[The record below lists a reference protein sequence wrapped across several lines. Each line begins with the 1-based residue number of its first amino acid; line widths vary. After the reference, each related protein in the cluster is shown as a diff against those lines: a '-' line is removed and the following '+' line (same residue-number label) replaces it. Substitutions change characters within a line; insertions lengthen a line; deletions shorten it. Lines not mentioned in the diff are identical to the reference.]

1 MSAAATTLILAQ
13 LMRTVTVSLRV
24 VSLTCRQARP
34 KILAVPDSHPIAGE
48 VFSHYRVL
56 ELIGGGGMG
65 VVYKAEDIRLHRPVA
80 LKFLPDDVA
89 RNPAVLDRFRR
100 EAEAASA
107 LNHPNICTIYDIG
120 EENGRAFIAMEFL
133 EGKTLKHVI
142 EGRPLELDT
151 LLDLATEI
159 ADALEA
165 AHTKGIVHRDIKPP
179 NIFVTALGHAKLLD
193 FGLAKQML
201 RPAEFGKTASK
212 REDPNLDAS
221 QVTESGITV
230 GTLPYMSPEQ
240 ALGKE
245 LDSRT
250 DLFSFGVTLYEMAT
264 GKRPFHGETSAA
276 MLNSILHKAPVE
288 PVRLNHEVPAK
299 LEEIINKA
307 LEKNPKLRYQHAA
320 DMRSDLQR
328 LKRDTV
334 AMSISAA
341 NRAAENYEVEGASR
355 FAVARVPRWA
365 LVAGT
370 ALVLV
375 VLAAAGFYYLHG
387 HGAIDSLAIM
397 PFENVSDNKDTEYLS
412 DGITESLINS
422 ASELPHLKVI
432 AHSSVFRYKGHP
444 IDPHA
449 VSRELSARAILTGS
463 VLEHGD
469 TLSVSAE
476 LMDSKN
482 DRHIWGAQY
491 NEKMASLL
499 DIQENISSEIIA
511 NLRSHL
517 GNEEEKKVSKR
528 YTDNVE
534 AYQLYLKGLY
544 NTEQFTQESVNKGI
558 DYFQQAIAKD
568 PNYALAYA
576 GIAEAYFEVSSQFVS
591 PREAMPKL
599 KEAASKALSLDDSL
613 AEAHTLMGIANAVY
627 DHDHAGAE
635 REFRRGIE
643 SNPGSPFVHQWY
655 AYYLTGMGR
664 ESEALAELK
673 RAKELDPLSDTVGII
688 LGLNYVFSDQ
698 FDRAIEQSRQMIQ
711 TDQNFWFGHFFLG
724 WALAQ
729 KGKYDDAI
737 QSLKEAIRLGASPYA
752 QGYLGY
758 AYALSG
764 QTGKAQDVVKQ
775 MEQSSRQSYVPVY
788 QIAIVYVGLGDKEKA
803 LSLLEKSFDDRE
815 EIMTFLKVDS
825 TWASL
830 RPDPRF
836 QSLLHRAALQ

>member
-1 MSAAATTLILAQ
+1 MRKQCKLRRTLDCGNCFGS
-13 LMRTVTVSLRV
+13 R
-24 VSLTCRQARP
+24 SLTCRQARP
-34 KILAVPDSHPIAGE
+34 KILAVSDSHPISGE
-48 VFSHYRVL
+48 TFSHYRVL

-65 VVYKAEDIRLHRPVA
+65 VVYKAEDVRLHRPVA

-89 RNPAVLDRFRR
+89 RNPATLDRFRR

-165 AHTKGIVHRDIKPP
+165 AHSKGIVHRDIKPP
-179 NIFVTALGHAKLLD
+179 NIFVTSLGHAKLLD

-212 REDPNLDAS
+212 HEDPNLDGS
-221 QVTESGITV
+221 QVTESGMTV

-250 DLFSFGVTLYEMAT
+250 DLFSFGVTLYEMST
-264 GKRPFHGETSAA
+264 GKRPFHGDTSAA
-276 MLNSILHKAPVE
+276 MLNSILHKTPVE
-288 PVRLNHEVPAK
+288 PVRLNHDVPAK
-299 LEEIINKA
+299 LEEVINKA
-307 LEKNPKLRYQHAA
+307 LEKNAKLRYQHAA

-328 LKRDTV
+328 LKRDTM

-341 NRAAENYEVEGASR
+341 SRAADNYEIEGAAR
-355 FAVARVPRWA
+355 FPWA
-365 LVAGT
+365 KVRGWVLVA
-370 ALVLV
+370 AAVIVVV
-375 VLAAAGFYYLHG
+375 VLAAGGFYFLYG
-387 HGAIDSLAIM
+387 RGGAIDSLAIM

-449 VSRELSARAILTGS
+449 ISRELSARAILTGS

-469 TLSVSAE
+469 TLSISAE
-476 LMDSKN
+476 LMDAKN

-491 NEKMASLL
+491 NEKMANLL
-499 DIQENISSEIIA
+499 DIQENISNEIIA

-517 GNEEEKKVSKR
+517 GNEEEKKVAKR

-544 NTEQFTQESVNKGI
+544 NTEQFTQEGVNKGI
-558 DYFQQAIAKD
+558 DYFQQAIAQD
-568 PNYALAYA
+568 PKYALAYA

-599 KEAASKALSLDDSL
+599 KAAASKALSLDDSL
-613 AEAHTLMGIANAVY
+613 AEAHTLMGIANAAY
-627 DHDHAGAE
+627 DHDYSGAE
-635 REFRRGIE
+635 SEFKRGIQL
-643 SNPGSPFVHQWY
+643 NPGAPFVHQWY

-664 ESEALAELK
+664 EEEALAELK
-673 RAKELDPLSDTVGII
+673 RARELDPLSDTVGII

-698 FDRAIEQSRQMIQ
+698 FDRAIEQSRKMIEA
-711 TDQNFWFGHFFLG
+711 DPNFWFGHFFLG
-724 WALAQ
+724 WALART
-729 KGKYDDAI
+729 GKYDEAI
-737 QSLKEAIRLGASPYA
+737 QSLNEAIRLGASPYA

-764 QTGKAQDVVKQ
+764 QTAKAEEVARQ
-775 MEQSSRQSYVPVY
+775 MEEAAKQSYVPVY
-788 QIAIVYVGLGDKEKA
+788 QIAIVYVGLGDKEKV
-803 LSLLEKSFDDRE
+803 LRLLEQSFEDRE

-836 QSLLHRAALQ
+836 QALLHRAALQ

>member
-1 MSAAATTLILAQ
+1 
-13 LMRTVTVSLRV
+13 
-24 VSLTCRQARP
+24 
-34 KILAVPDSHPIAGE
+34 VPDSHPIAGDAI
-48 VFSHYRVL
+48 SHYRVL

-80 LKFLPDDVA
+80 LKFLPEDVA
-89 RNPAVLDRFRR
+89 QNPATLDRFRR

-133 EGKTLKHVI
+133 EGKTLKHLI

-165 AHTKGIVHRDIKPP
+165 AHAKGIAHRDIKPP
-179 NIFVTALGHAKLLD
+179 NIFVTTLGHAKLLD

-212 REDPNLDAS
+212 NESPNVDAS

-264 GKRPFHGETSAA
+264 GKRPFHGDTSAA

-307 LEKNPKLRYQHAA
+307 LEKNPKLRYQHAS

-328 LKRDTV
+328 LKRDTM

-341 NRAAENYEVEGASR
+341 NRAAANYEIAQAPHFAWAKVSR
-355 FAVARVPRWA
+355 RTLVAAAVIVAVA
-365 LVAGT
+365 
-370 ALVLV
+370 
-375 VLAAAGFYYLHG
+375 LAAAGFYFYNQNRS
-387 HGAIDSLAIM
+387 IDSLAIM
-397 PFENVSDNKDTEYLS
+397 PFENVSDNKDAEYLS

-432 AHSSVFRYKGHP
+432 AHSSVFRYKGRP

-449 VSRELSARAILTGS
+449 ISRDLSARAILTGS
-463 VLEHGD
+463 VLERGD

-476 LMDSKN
+476 LMDAKN

-491 NEKMASLL
+491 NEKVANLL
-499 DIQENISSEIIA
+499 DIQESISNEIIA

-517 GNEEEKKVSKR
+517 GNAEEKKVSKR
-528 YTDNVE
+528 YTENVE

-558 DYFQQAIAKD
+558 DYFQQAVAQD
-568 PNYALAYA
+568 PKYALAYA

-591 PREAMPKL
+591 PSEAMPKL
-599 KEAASKALSLDDSL
+599 KVAASKALSLDDSL
-613 AEAHTLMGIANAVY
+613 AEAHTLMGMAKAGY
-627 DHDHAGAE
+627 DYDYPGAE
-635 REFRRGIE
+635 QEFKRAIQL
-643 SNPGSPFVHQWY
+643 NPGSPFVHQWY
-655 AYYLTGMGR
+655 AYYLTAMGR
-664 ESEALAELK
+664 ETEALAELK

-688 LGLNYVFSDQ
+688 LGLNYMFSDQ
-698 FDRAIEQSRQMIQ
+698 FDLAIEQSHKMIQ
-711 TDQNFWFGHFFLG
+711 ADQNFWFGHFFLG
-724 WALAQ
+724 WALAREA
-729 KGKYDDAI
+729 KYEDAI
-737 QSLKEAIRLGASPYA
+737 QELNEAIRLGASPYA

-758 AYALSG
+758 AYALAG
-764 QTGKAQDVVKQ
+764 QDAKARDVARQ
-775 MEQSSRQSYVPVY
+775 MEESAKKSYVPVY

-803 LSLLEKSFDDRE
+803 LSLLEKSFEDRE

-825 TWASL
+825 TWSSL
-830 RPDPRF
+830 RSDPRF
-836 QSLLHRAALQ
+836 KSLLQRAALQ